1 MNHLEYNQF
10 LADNAGS
17 PESIFQDL
25 ETTNALHIKAEKIF
39 GICFELED
47 GEFNDEIYLKVGK
60 VINDFNIQVSQL
72 ESEISVDGL
81 KSIRAL
87 IGLSKY
93 FLEIFKI
100 PEDLEELRGASE
112 KQVRSYVSS
121 FLSLYDFLNG
131 INESDFRDL
140 KYQFIYDY
148 ETDRYW
154 QMAKDLISETKGY
167 LDNYDAVDHPLYMFD
182 CNRKEIKSIL
192 IKQLLAYANDTS
204 EKEDYVSMKKVPLG
218 LGISALIEEPE
229 E

>member
-1 MNHLEYNQF
+1 M
-10 LADNAGS
+10 
-17 PESIFQDL
+17 
-25 ETTNALHIKAEKIF
+25 
-39 GICFELED
+39 
-47 GEFNDEIYLKVGK
+47 
-60 VINDFNIQVSQL
+60 
-72 ESEISVDGL
+72 
-81 KSIRAL
+81 
-87 IGLSKY
+87 
-93 FLEIFKI
+93 
-100 PEDLEELRGASE
+100 RGASE

-182 CNRKEIKSIL
+182 DNRKEIKSIL
-192 IKQLLAYANDTS
+192 IKQLLAYANDSS